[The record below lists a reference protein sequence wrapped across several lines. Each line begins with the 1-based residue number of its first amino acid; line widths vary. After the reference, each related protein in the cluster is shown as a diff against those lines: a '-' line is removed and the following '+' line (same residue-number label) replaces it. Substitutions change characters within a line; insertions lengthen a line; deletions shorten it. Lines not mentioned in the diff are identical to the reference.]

1 MTASGN
7 GVHLALLGGFHLS
20 HHGGAVALSLGAQRL
35 LALLALHGNVHR
47 AAVAEQLW
55 PDSSPSRAAANLRS
69 ALWRGRRVGAIP
81 VIDCAGPRLRLSPA
95 ACVDVH
101 QVREQVQQTIHTERP
116 PDTDDIESLLDGLG
130 RDLLPGWSE
139 DWLVLE
145 RERWNQIR
153 LHALETMAQR
163 LMAAEHYLAA
173 MQTALAAIAIEPLR
187 ETPHRTVMEI
197 HVAEGNRASAIM
209 KYQSY
214 RVLLQRELGV
224 APSSKMIAL
233 ARGLLP
239 G

>member
-1 MTASGN
+1 MTALGN
-7 GVHLALLGGFHLS
+7 GLHLALLGGFHLS
-20 HHGGAVALSLGAQRL
+20 HLGGPVALSLGARRL
-35 LALLALHGNVHR
+35 LALLALHDDVHR
-47 AAVAEQLW
+47 ATAAEQLW
-55 PDSSPSRAAANLRS
+55 PDSSTARAAANLRS
-69 ALWRGRRVGAIP
+69 ALWRGRRVGCVP
-81 VIDCAGPRLRLSPA
+81 VIDCVGPRLRLAPA
-95 ACVDVH
+95 ACVDVREI
-101 QVREQVQQTIHTERP
+101 REQVQRTIERERP
-116 PDTDDIESLLDGLG
+116 PDSHDVDSLLDGLG

-153 LHALETMAQR
+153 LHALETMAHR
-163 LMAAEHYLAA
+163 LMAAGHYLPA

-209 KYQSY
+209 KYRSY

-233 ARGLLP
+233 ARDLLP